1 MSKGLQRT
9 GNYIKTVIDFS
20 LEIYGEVPIYYVA
33 AILETVRKEAF
44 KNPADA
50 PLDVPPQ
57 WKEDP
62 PTKNLRH
69 QMRKEVKRVVGKH
82 TDYEFRFT
90 EEFDFIRYAG
100 DDVAVLERDWGKEIK
115 TELAKHGSAD

>member
-9 GNYIKTVIDFS
+9 GNYIKTVIDLS
-20 LEIYGEVPIYYVA
+20 LEIHGEVPIYYVA
-33 AILETVRKEAF
+33 AILETIRKEAF

-62 PTKNLRH
+62 PTKNLKH
-69 QMRKEVKRVVGKH
+69 QMRKEVKKIVENH
-82 TDYEFRFT
+82 SDYEYRFT
-90 EEFDFIRYAG
+90 TEFIFIRYVG
-100 DDVAVLERDWGKEIK
+100 DDIAVLERDWNKEIK
-115 TELAKHGSAD
+115 KELAKHGSAD

>member
-20 LEIYGEVPIYYVA
+20 LEIYGEVPINYVA
-33 AILETVRKEAF
+33 ARLETIRKEAF

-69 QMRKEVKRVVGKH
+69 QMRKEVKKIVEKR
-82 TDYEFRFT
+82 TDYEVRLT